1 LSSFALLLFS
11 IPTEQVGTRLNHNGN
26 SKPGGLDK

>member
-1 LSSFALLLFS
+1 
-11 IPTEQVGTRLNHNGN
+11 VGTRLNHNGN